1 GRLHEDMVEIL
12 RALLELRLG
21 LENDLVIVCTR
32 IDGRAL
38 PRAECVIEL
47 RAHMIARAAI
57 DRRLLAIDLDRH
69 LWILY
74 VEIGRD
80 IKQSGDL
87 SDLVAQFGPNAI
99 EAVGIVGLQRVLIL
113 TLVQSPTE
121 IDVLDRLKEDLD
133 SWNDIHVL
141 TQPRHDLSP
150 AFAFVARLESNQHA
164 PAVADRIRT
173 ARSDRRIDVSDAFIG
188 THELGNLALML
199 RHCRKR

>member
-1 GRLHEDMVEIL
+1 MIDLQRTDRGNETRDPRKGHRRPVGRLHEDMVEIL

-21 LENDLVIVCTR
+21 LENDLVIVCRR
-32 IDGRAL
+32 IDGRDL

-47 RAHMIARAAI
+47 LAHLIDRDAI

-87 SDLVAQFGPNAI
+87 SDLVAQFGRDAI
-99 EAVGIVGLQRVLIL
+99 EAFGIVGLQRVLIL

-133 SWNDIHVL
+133 SWND
-141 TQPRHDLSP
+141 
-150 AFAFVARLESNQHA
+150 
-164 PAVADRIRT
+164 
-173 ARSDRRIDVSDAFIG
+173 
-188 THELGNLALML
+188 
-199 RHCRKR
+199 